1 MPIDRRSGTR
11 TVGIT
16 HGHEENGSVEIKKAK
31 AVRGGRG
38 KEMCA
43 YVNYFTFFIPE
54 SIYNLARF
62 ELT

>member
-1 MPIDRRSGTR
+1 VSGYGRMPIDRRRRGTR

-38 KEMCA
+38 KEEEIEVM
-43 YVNYFTFFIPE
+43 E
-54 SIYNLARF
+54 
-62 ELT
+62 